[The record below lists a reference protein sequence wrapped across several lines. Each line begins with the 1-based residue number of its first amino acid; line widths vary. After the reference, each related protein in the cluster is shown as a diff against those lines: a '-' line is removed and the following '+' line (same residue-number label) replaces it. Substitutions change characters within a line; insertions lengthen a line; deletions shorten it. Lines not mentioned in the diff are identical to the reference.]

1 MGKLS
6 FPSFRRGWVYRPTL
20 TSERQPDRFTGTLG
34 WWKHL
39 LGVVKRSGLLP
50 PSWTKRT
57 SRYRSDLGAR
67 WHVGRRL
74 ARLNVRKEKPAI
86 DRVFTLE
93 INGQPVVVF
102 APDSNSEVVQ
112 KEGRI
117 LETLKR
123 LKSDGTPL
131 WDARAP
137 MNVRT
142 ARAKERSLYCQVAE
156 EATDGPD
163 DLVLAYLVE
172 LDEARDDQPVE
183 PGAFPP
189 GP

>member
-1 MGKLS
+1 
-6 FPSFRRGWVYRPTL
+6 
-20 TSERQPDRFTGTLG
+20 
-34 WWKHL
+34 
-39 LGVVKRSGLLP
+39 
-50 PSWTKRT
+50 
-57 SRYRSDLGAR
+57 
-67 WHVGRRL
+67 
-74 ARLNVRKEKPAI
+74 LNVRKEKPAI

-156 EATDGPD
+156 EATNGPD